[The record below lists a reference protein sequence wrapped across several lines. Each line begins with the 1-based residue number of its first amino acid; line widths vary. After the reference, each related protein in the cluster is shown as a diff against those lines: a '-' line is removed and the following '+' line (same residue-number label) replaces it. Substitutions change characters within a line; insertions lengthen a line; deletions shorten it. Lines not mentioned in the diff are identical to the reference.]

1 MGIEAVIVIGVLLGI
16 VGMLAFTRISADA
29 IMLSGLTALL
39 AVPVPDDGGWKLG
52 VISGKDA
59 LAGFGNDGLATV
71 AVLFMVVTGLKETGG
86 IDFIAQKLL
95 GKPKG
100 VRSAIFRTMMPVWGM
115 SVFLNNTPVV
125 AMMIPAVQDWSK
137 KLKISPS
144 KLMIPLSYAA
154 IIGGTCSLIGT
165 STNLVVAGL
174 VIAQTDLAPL
184 KMFDITWV
192 GLPCALIGA
201 CYLIFIGPLL
211 LPDRRSSTGVL
222 SDPREYTTE
231 LVVPAGS
238 PLDGKTVEQAGL
250 RNLPGGYLVEINR
263 GEDIIAAVSPEQV
276 LRAGDRLLFAG
287 VVDSIREVAN
297 TRGLAPATD
306 QIFKLDSPRYRRR
319 LFEAVVAESSPI
331 EGKSIREG
339 RFRNRYN
346 GAVIAV
352 ARNGERMTGKIGE
365 MVLRPG
371 DTLLIEADPSFMER
385 QRNSRDFLLVSALED
400 STPRRHSKAPL
411 ALAILI
417 GMVALATFEV
427 YPMLVAGLLAA
438 GVMILSR
445 CCTISEARRSIDWSV
460 LIVIGAALG
469 IGRAMDTSGAA
480 AGVAD
485 AVISVAGTN
494 PWLVLVAVYAVTSL
508 ITEFIS
514 NNAAV
519 ALVFPI
525 AQATAESLGVN
536 FMPFVIA
543 IMMAGS
549 ASFATPL
556 GYQTNLMVYGPGG
569 YTLKD
574 FLKVGVPMNFV
585 MGISAVLIT
594 PIIFPFR

>member
-1 MGIEAVIVIGVLLGI
+1 
-16 VGMLAFTRISADA
+16 
-29 IMLSGLTALL
+29 
-39 AVPVPDDGGWKLG
+39 
-52 VISGKDA
+52 
-59 LAGFGNDGLATV
+59 
-71 AVLFMVVTGLKETGG
+71 
-86 IDFIAQKLL
+86 
-95 GKPKG
+95 
-100 VRSAIFRTMMPVWGM
+100 
-115 SVFLNNTPVV
+115 
-125 AMMIPAVQDWSK
+125 
-137 KLKISPS
+137 
-144 KLMIPLSYAA
+144 
-154 IIGGTCSLIGT
+154 
-165 STNLVVAGL
+165 
-174 VIAQTDLAPL
+174 
-184 KMFDITWV
+184 
-192 GLPCALIGA
+192 
-201 CYLIFIGPLL
+201 
-211 LPDRRSSTGVL
+211 
-222 SDPREYTTE
+222 
-231 LVVPAGS
+231 
-238 PLDGKTVEQAGL
+238 
-250 RNLPGGYLVEINR
+250 
-263 GEDIIAAVSPEQV
+263 
-276 LRAGDRLLFAG
+276 
-287 VVDSIREVAN
+287 
-297 TRGLAPATD
+297 
-306 QIFKLDSPRYRRR
+306 
-319 LFEAVVAESSPI
+319 
-331 EGKSIREG
+331 
-339 RFRNRYN
+339 
-346 GAVIAV
+346 
-352 ARNGERMTGKIGE
+352 MTGKIGE

-438 GVMILSR
+438 GAMILSR

-480 AGVAD
+480 ASVAD

-574 FLKVGVPMNFV
+574 FLKIGVPMNLI
-585 MGISAVLIT
+585 MGISAVIIT
-594 PIIFPFR
+594 PFFFPFH